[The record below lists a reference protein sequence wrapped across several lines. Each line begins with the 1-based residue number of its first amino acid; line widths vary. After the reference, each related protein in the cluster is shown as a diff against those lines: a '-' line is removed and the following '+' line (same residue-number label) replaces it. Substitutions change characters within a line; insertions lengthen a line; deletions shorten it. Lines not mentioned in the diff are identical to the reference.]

1 MVRAADTHRLESA
14 ASCETWGRSHL
25 LFQGDDV
32 IVAREVPRQAQSQV
46 VGLGAAVQRGAKVT
60 PVTESPQNTQLKDGA
75 RARGSASPLVTLR
88 LSQARRSLSLGHIF
102 IHFVFAETRQQQSA
116 NS

>member
-14 ASCETWGRSHL
+14 ASRGTEPPSGGRSHL

-32 IVAREVPRQAQSQV
+32 VVAREVPRQAQSQV

-60 PVTESPQNTQLKDGA
+60 RVTESPQNTQLKDGA
-75 RARGSASPLVTLR
+75 DASATARGSASAGRRR
-88 LSQARRSLSLGHIF
+88 L
-102 IHFVFAETRQQQSA
+102 
-116 NS
+116 

>member
-14 ASCETWGRSHL
+14 ASRETWGRSHL

-32 IVAREVPRQAQSQV
+32 VVAREVSRQAQSQV

-75 RARGSASPLVTLR
+75 DASAAARGSASRRRR
-88 LSQARRSLSLGHIF
+88 LAINDTQAESCMK
-102 IHFVFAETRQQQSA
+102 TRFHLLTA